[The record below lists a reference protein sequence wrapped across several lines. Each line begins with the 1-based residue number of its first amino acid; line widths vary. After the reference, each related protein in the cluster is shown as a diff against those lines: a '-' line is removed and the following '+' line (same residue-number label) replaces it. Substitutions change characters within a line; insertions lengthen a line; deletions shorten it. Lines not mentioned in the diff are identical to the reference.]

1 MRRGLVGDDVGPDA
15 AAQKFGQD
23 FARVAEQRD
32 RDGLA
37 LLRRPFDDRERV
49 VEVLGLDVDIA
60 GAQPEFDARRAAL
73 DREQRSA
80 GHRRRER
87 LRAAHAAEAGG
98 EDPSSPKIAAIV
110 PAAHLDEGLV
120 GALHDALRAD
130 IDPRA
135 RGHLAVHHEPLA
147 IELVEAVPGR
157 PVRHEVR
164 VGDEH
169 ARRVGVGAEHA
180 DRLAGLD
187 EQRLIALEP
196 AQRRDDAVERRPV
209 ARRPADAAI
218 DDELARPLGDVG
230 IEIVHEHP
238 QRRFGQPA
246 LGAELGSAGRA
257 DDAHIVDAG
266 WRGHGLSPSQVV
278 ILGGPKVDRRS
289 RVAGSCANA
298 GFPIARFAPSGMT
311 TIAIVFMIR

>member
-1 MRRGLVGDDVGPDA
+1 MLDGRHSTASSEAPAIDA
-15 AAQKFGQD
+15 ASGCAPPMPPRP
-23 FARVAEQRD
+23 AVRIHRP
-32 RDGLA
+32 
-37 LLRRPFDDRERV
+37 RR
-49 VEVLGLDVDIA
+49 
-60 GAQPEFDARRAAL
+60 
-73 DREQRSA
+73 
-80 GHRRRER
+80 
-87 LRAAHAAEAGG
+87 
-98 EDPSSPKIAAIV
+98 SPPIV
-110 PAAHLDEGLV
+110 PAPHLDEGLV

-157 PVRHEVR
+157 PVRHEIR

-187 EQRLIALEP
+187 EQRLIALEA

-246 LGAELGSAGRA
+246 LGAELGSAGARMTRILSMRA
-257 DDAHIVDAG
+257 GAVMG
-266 WRGHGLSPSQVV
+266 
-278 ILGGPKVDRRS
+278 
-289 RVAGSCANA
+289 
-298 GFPIARFAPSGMT
+298 
-311 TIAIVFMIR
+311 